1 MTVLA
6 GDIGGTKTL
15 LQIADVAPG
24 QYDVKYEK
32 RYVSA
37 EYADLTPMVTAF
49 IAEAKTQVDFSVE
62 NACFGIAG
70 PVKGR
75 TANVTNLPWTL
86 DADDMQRDTGLKNVC
101 LVNDFQSVGY
111 AVEVLGEGDIVTLQ
125 SGQAQA
131 HGPRVVIGAG
141 TGLGQGL
148 LVWNHDHYDVVPSE
162 GGHVGFAPVNEL
174 QIDLLRYLAN
184 EFGQVSY
191 ERVASGR
198 GLYNLYRFL
207 KDTGRGQESAE
218 LGAAIA
224 AGDPSAAISQA
235 AMAGAEPLA
244 VQALDLFCQI
254 YGRQTGNL
262 ALTCLATGGVYIGG
276 GVAPRIIEKI
286 KDGTFLAAFNDNDTM
301 RDLLKDMPVHVVVNP
316 NAGLIGSA
324 VVASRM

>member
-37 EYADLTPMVTAF
+37 DYEHLTPMVTSF
-49 IAEAKTQVDFSVE
+49 IAEAKSNIEFSVE

-75 TANVTNLPWTL
+75 TANVTNLPWEL
-86 DADDMQRDTGLKNVC
+86 NADYIQRDTGLKNVS
-101 LVNDFQSVGY
+101 LINDFQSVGY
-111 AVEVLGEGDIVTLQ
+111 AIEVLGDDDIVTLQ
-125 SGQAQA
+125 AGNVQAQ
-131 HGPRVVIGAG
+131 GPRVVIGAG

-148 LVWNHDHYDVVPSE
+148 LVWINDHYEVIPSE
-162 GGHVGFAPVNEL
+162 GGHVSFAPVNDI
-174 QIDLLRYLAN
+174 QIDLLKFLAN

-198 GLYNLYRFL
+198 GLHNIYRFL
-207 KDTGRGQESAE
+207 KDRSGKEGAE
-218 LGAAIA
+218 LAAAIA
-224 AGDPSAAISQA
+224 SGDPSAAISQA
-235 AMAGAEPLA
+235 AMANSDPKA
-244 VQALDLFCQI
+244 VQALDMFCEI

-276 GVAPRIIEKI
+276 GVAPRIIDKI
-286 KDGTFLAAFNDNDTM
+286 KDGTFLEAFNDNDQM
-301 RDLLKDMPVHVVVNP
+301 RDLLKDMPVKVVI
-316 NAGLIGSA
+316 NANVGVIGSA

>member
-37 EYADLTPMVTAF
+37 DYDDLTPMVIEF
-49 IAEAKTQVDFSVE
+49 LAEAKTKCDFTVE

-75 TANVTNLPWTL
+75 LANVTNLPWSL
-86 DADDMQRDTGLKNVC
+86 DADKMQQDTGLKNVS
-101 LVNDFQSVGY
+101 LINDFQSVGY
-111 AVEVLGEGDIVTLQ
+111 AVEVLSDDDIVALQ
-125 SGQAQA
+125 EGAEQVQ
-131 HGPRVVIGAG
+131 GPRVVIGAG

-148 LVWNHDHYDVVPSE
+148 LVWINDHYEVVPSE
-162 GGHVGFAPVNEL
+162 GGHVQFGPVTEL
-174 QIDLLRYLAN
+174 ETELLQYLAR

-191 ERVASGR
+191 ERVSSGR
-198 GLYNLYRFL
+198 GLYNIYRFL
-207 KDTGRGQESAE
+207 KDAGKGVESAE
-218 LGAAIA
+218 LGDAIA
-224 AGDPSAAISQA
+224 NGDPSAEISKA
-235 AMAGAEPLA
+235 AAAGNEPLA
-244 VQALDLFCQI
+244 SMALDLFCDI

-286 KDGTFLAAFNDNDTM
+286 KEGGFLRAFNNNDKM
-301 RDLLKDMPVHVVVNP
+301 GYLLKDMPVHVVVNA
-316 NAGLIGSA
+316 NVGLIGSA